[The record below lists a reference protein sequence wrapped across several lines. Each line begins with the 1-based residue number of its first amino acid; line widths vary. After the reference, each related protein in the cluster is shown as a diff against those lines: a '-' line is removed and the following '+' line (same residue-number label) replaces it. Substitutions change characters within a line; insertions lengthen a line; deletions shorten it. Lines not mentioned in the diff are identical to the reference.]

1 MEDMTDLI
9 VKRAR
14 TMPVDTGIAL
24 KCNGAVLAKVK
35 VTGGVGVEVRAEG
48 STLLFPM
55 AQLDMAIVSFLTS
68 AHTAQGFDI
77 LKDLYR
83 PTIRHTNGLA
93 LLRFEWNDKKERAAA
108 QKSIAQYIMKPPLC
122 PSTALDPSSQP
133 FDSRGVSGWEIA

>member
-55 AQLDMAIVSFLTS
+55 AQLDMAVVSFLTS
-68 AHTAQGFDI
+68 AHTAPGFDI

-83 PTIRHTNGLA
+83 PTIRHANGLA
-93 LLRFEWNDKKERAAA
+93 LLRFEWNDKKERASA
-108 QKSIAQYIMKPPLC
+108 QKTIAQYIMKPPLC
-122 PSTALDPSSQP
+122 TSTALEASSQP
-133 FDSRGVSGWEIA
+133 FDARGQVGWEAA